1 MAKKQYK
8 KLDDTNIAALIDDN
22 VRQSVGYYDSE
33 ISTERTRVVDFYNA
47 TLPKPFHEGNS
58 KYTSQD
64 VYDAIES
71 VKATLL
77 ETFGNGGGMNTVRF
91 DAINADDVKQAEV
104 CTNYVNYVCHRQNN
118 LFGVMNSVIHD
129 ALTSR
134 NGIAKVYWQE
144 QEETIFE
151 EFEDL
156 TQDEFD
162 MLIAQPNVELLDSE
176 YDELGTVTGK
186 IGVTRDTSQVVIESI
201 PPEEFLIES
210 QAKSLDDVNFA
221 AHRTTK
227 TLSELREEGYSEDL
241 LDKIGSSEDADHL
254 TDPEMLAR
262 FDDIGATQ
270 SFSKDGYQDQVRSV
284 QVVEAYIY
292 LDIEGTGTATLHR
305 ILKAG
310 NAILEKQEQPRRKL
324 PFISFAALPIPHSF
338 FGSNFG
344 KKIEATQIART
355 VLTRSI
361 LDHSVMT
368 NNPRYMVTKGSLPNP
383 RELLNSRVGGIL
395 NVTRPDAVTPMPQPP
410 LNPFIYNT
418 IDMLDKQAEN
428 ISGVSDLSQ
437 GLNKDAISKQ
447 NSQALIEQVTSMAQQ
462 RQKIMA
468 RHFANQFLK
477 PLYQEVYQLCI
488 ENEDQEK
495 IIEIGGEYV
504 PINPAQWA
512 DKRDVTIALTLGYG
526 ENKKESEKYM
536 AMHQVI
542 SQDPNLSKMYQQ
554 ENQYAVIK
562 KVMEL
567 SGIKDT
573 ASYITPPDRL
583 PEEQPDPAQQMQMQM
598 AAKQIEIQER
608 QTKIAE
614 LKLQLQA
621 ENDKLKHQ
629 LDVMKA
635 EHQFSIQSD
644 SLDIKEDALTHKK
657 IIDSAEL
664 ALASTADEIT
674 AIASPNG

>member
-1 MAKKQYK
+1 
-8 KLDDTNIAALIDDN
+8 
-22 VRQSVGYYDSE
+22 
-33 ISTERTRVVDFYNA
+33 
-47 TLPKPFHEGNS
+47 
-58 KYTSQD
+58 
-64 VYDAIES
+64 
-71 VKATLL
+71 
-77 ETFGNGGGMNTVRF
+77 
-91 DAINADDVKQAEV
+91 
-104 CTNYVNYVCHRQNN
+104 
-118 LFGVMNSVIHD
+118 
-129 ALTSR
+129 
-134 NGIAKVYWQE
+134 
-144 QEETIFE
+144 
-151 EFEDL
+151 
-156 TQDEFD
+156 
-162 MLIAQPNVELLDSE
+162 
-176 YDELGTVTGK
+176 
-186 IGVTRDTSQVVIESI
+186 
-201 PPEEFLIES
+201 
-210 QAKSLDDVNFA
+210 
-221 AHRTTK
+221 
-227 TLSELREEGYSEDL
+227 
-241 LDKIGSSEDADHL
+241 
-254 TDPEMLAR
+254 
-262 FDDIGATQ
+262 
-270 SFSKDGYQDQVRSV
+270 
-284 QVVEAYIY
+284 
-292 LDIEGTGTATLHR
+292 
-305 ILKAG
+305 
-310 NAILEKQEQPRRKL
+310 
-324 PFISFAALPIPHSF
+324 
-338 FGSNFG
+338 
-344 KKIEATQIART
+344 
-355 VLTRSI
+355 
-361 LDHSVMT
+361 
-368 NNPRYMVTKGSLPNP
+368 
-383 RELLNSRVGGIL
+383 
-395 NVTRPDAVTPMPQPP
+395 
-410 LNPFIYNT
+410 
-418 IDMLDKQAEN
+418 MLDKQAEN

-629 LDVMKA
+629 LDVTKA

-664 ALASTADEIT
+664 ALATTADEIT